1 MLTYFT
7 IVREINV
14 YILITVQVPD
24 KHGITPLL
32 AAIYEGH
39 TECVKLLLAKVIAV
53 DNVNQLFFPSGL
65 LQCLTQTSVTNG
77 TFDFAEFCL
86 KNQQPQAHKN
96 ETRNKSW
103 ITNSMVLYKF
113 CFKCGPFYAHNRG
126 YSRGLIPVGTFDVC
140 VQTNVRSMM
149 FVS

>member
-1 MLTYFT
+1 MLTYCT

-53 DNVNQLFFPSGL
+53 DNVNQLFFLSGL
-65 LQCLTQTSVTNG
+65 LQYLTQTIVSNG
-77 TFDFAEFCL
+77 TFDFAKFCL
-86 KNQQPQAHKN
+86 KN
-96 ETRNKSW
+96 
-103 ITNSMVLYKF
+103 
-113 CFKCGPFYAHNRG
+113 
-126 YSRGLIPVGTFDVC
+126 
-140 VQTNVRSMM
+140 
-149 FVS
+149 

>member
-1 MLTYFT
+1 MLTYCT

-14 YILITVQVPD
+14 YILITVKVPD

-65 LQCLTQTSVTNG
+65 LQYLTQTIVSNG

-86 KNQQPQAHKN
+86 KN
-96 ETRNKSW
+96 
-103 ITNSMVLYKF
+103 
-113 CFKCGPFYAHNRG
+113 
-126 YSRGLIPVGTFDVC
+126 
-140 VQTNVRSMM
+140 
-149 FVS
+149 

>member
-1 MLTYFT
+1 MLTYCT

-53 DNVNQLFFPSGL
+53 DNVNQLSF
-65 LQCLTQTSVTNG
+65 
-77 TFDFAEFCL
+77 
-86 KNQQPQAHKN
+86 QADSHNVLHKL
-96 ETRNKSW
+96 
-103 ITNSMVLYKF
+103 V
-113 CFKCGPFYAHNRG
+113 
-126 YSRGLIPVGTFDVC
+126 
-140 VQTNVRSMM
+140 
-149 FVS
+149 